1 MSMWQSREATLTDE
15 QTSVELNW
23 ADSIKL
29 NVNPESLKSMNI
41 RYLFSTK
48 DNSELLARYDIVSEY
63 VAGQDGYSIY
73 RLYY

>member
-1 MSMWQSREATLTDE
+1 
-15 QTSVELNW
+15 
-23 ADSIKL
+23 
-29 NVNPESLKSMNI
+29 MNI